1 MAYTITFQPLNR
13 FDGVTPNTVT
23 KATAAEAWAEVQMLE
38 ASDERVTIRDQDG
51 QTIGWQGLRDLV
63 AKEAN

>member
-23 KATAAEAWAEVQMLE
+23 KATAAEAWAEVQMLK
-38 ASDERVTIRDQDG
+38 ASGEWVTIRDQAG
-51 QTIGWQGLRDLV
+51 QTISWQELRDL
-63 AKEAN
+63 AAQGAN

>member
-23 KATAAEAWAEVQMLE
+23 KATAAEAWAEVQMLQ
-38 ASDERVTIRDQDG
+38 ASDERTTIRDQDG
-51 QTIGWQGLRDLV
+51 QTISWQELRAL
-63 AKEAN
+63 AAQEAN